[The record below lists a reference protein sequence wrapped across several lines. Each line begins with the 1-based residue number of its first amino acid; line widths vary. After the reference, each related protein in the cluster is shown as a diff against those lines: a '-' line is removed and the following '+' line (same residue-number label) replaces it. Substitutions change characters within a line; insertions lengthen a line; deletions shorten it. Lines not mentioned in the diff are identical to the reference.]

1 MKTITYQH
9 KVHCLLMTIILI
21 AQITIFTSSAFSQ
34 SGDLFSEHIILSDYN
49 NACGIAGVDLDG
61 DSDKD
66 FVASSF
72 DGGYVCWFEND
83 GSQNFIQHQLI
94 SNFPHAN
101 VVDVAHIDSDE
112 DFDIVVASNS
122 VNAIYWFEN
131 DGIGNFTQHTV
142 VEGWTSATFVM
153 ARNHFDST
161 DLDIDGD
168 GDTDILAATVSPGNM
183 VSWFENDGNQN
194 FIEHNI
200 KNSWYWP
207 RYQTSI
213 DIDQDGDMDIIGT
226 AKAGEVIWFENDGDE
241 NFSETI
247 LISDWGEPSSV
258 QAADIDQDGDID
270 LAATSVSANQVV
282 WFENDGDNN
291 FTEHV
296 IQSNYV
302 GAISVRIADIDLD
315 DDLDIMAIAW
325 IGGYIAVFENDGQ
338 QNFTEDIFCE
348 TAYDMITIFPIDLD
362 SDGDLDILGADYSTN
377 DLRWWENSLITTSG
391 TGSKASDKDQVG
403 LTCYPNPFSTE
414 TTICFSLPST
424 CHVELSILDMH
435 GKLVITLIDTLLNKG
450 DQKNTWNGKTSDGS
464 KIKPGK
470 YFCRIKTK
478 EMEVISSLLK
488 IK

>member
-1 MKTITYQH
+1 MKRATIHNMIHRYMRTTALIVQ
-9 KVHCLLMTIILI
+9 MTM
-21 AQITIFTSSAFSQ
+21 FSVSAFPQ
-34 SGDLFSEHIILSDYN
+34 AGELLTEHIILSDYN

-61 DSDKD
+61 DGDKD

-83 GSQNFIQHQLI
+83 GYQTFTQHQLI

-112 DFDIVVASNS
+112 DFDIVVASNAA
-122 VNAIYWFEN
+122 NIIYWFEN
-131 DGIGNFTQHTV
+131 DGVGNFTQHTV
-142 VEGWTSATFVM
+142 IEGWTSATFVM

-168 GDTDILAATVSPGNM
+168 GDTDILAATVSPGDM

-194 FIEHNI
+194 FTEHTV
-200 KNSWYWP
+200 KNNWYWP
-207 RYQTSI
+207 RYQTAI

-241 NFSETI
+241 IFSENI

-258 QAADIDQDGDID
+258 KAADIDQDGDID
-270 LAATSVSANQVV
+270 LAATSVGANQVV
-282 WFENDGDNN
+282 WLENDGTNN
-291 FTEHV
+291 FSEHI
-296 IQSNYV
+296 IQSNYI
-302 GAISVRIADIDLD
+302 GAISVRIADIDHD
-315 DDLDIMAIAW
+315 NDLDILAIGW

-377 DLRWWENSLITTSG
+377 DLRWWENSLITASTP
-391 TGSKASDKDQVG
+391 GSKDSDKDQVG
-403 LTCYPNPFSTE
+403 LSCYPNPFNTE
-414 TTICFSLPST
+414 TTICFSQPT
-424 CHVELSILDMH
+424 TGHVELSISDMN
-435 GKLVITLIDTLLNKG
+435 GKLVVTLIDTMLNKG
-450 DQKNTWNGKTSDGS
+450 DQKITWNGKTSDGCE
-464 KIKPGK
+464 IKPGK
-470 YFCRIKTK
+470 YLCRLKTK
-478 EMEVISSLLK
+478 KMEVISSLIK